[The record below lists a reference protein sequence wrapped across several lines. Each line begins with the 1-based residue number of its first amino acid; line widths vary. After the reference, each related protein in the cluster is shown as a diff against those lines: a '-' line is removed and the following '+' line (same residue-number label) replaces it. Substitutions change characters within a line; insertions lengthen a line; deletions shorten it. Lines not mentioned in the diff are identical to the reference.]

1 MTNIERFDQ
10 LTTSIEREG
19 IPELLEWLRKT
30 DFYSAP
36 ASTRFHNA
44 CPGGLLEH
52 SLNVYDELLRLLD
65 AYPEIAKNV
74 SEDSAKIT
82 ALFHDLCKVD
92 MYIEERRNR
101 KAPDGRWE
109 SYTAYSISEKFS
121 YGGHGS
127 KSVFLLSHF
136 VKLTPEEATAIN
148 CHMGAWDGNEYV
160 GKAFEQFSLAWIL
173 HVADESATY
182 VKENIPSAK

>member
-1 MTNIERFDQ
+1 MTNTERFNS
-10 LTTSIEREG
+10 LVESINREG
-19 IPELLEWLRKT
+19 IPELLEWLGKS

-52 SLNVYDELLRLLD
+52 SLNVYDELLRLLK
-65 AYPEIAKNV
+65 AYPEISKNV
-74 SEDSAKIT
+74 SEGSAKIT
-82 ALFHDLCKVD
+82 ALFHDLCKAD
-92 MYIEERRNR
+92 MYTTEQRNR
-101 KAPDGRWE
+101 KTPEGRWE
-109 SYTAYSISEKFS
+109 SYTAYSINEKFA

-127 KSVFLLSHF
+127 KSVYLLSRF
-136 VKLTPEEATAIN
+136 LKLTPEEATAVN

-160 GKAFEQFSLAWIL
+160 GKAFEQFPLAWIL

-182 VKENIPSAK
+182 VRENIK